1 MSNREIVLELVN
13 QLPPDTSLSEIARRL
28 ESIAVHR
35 AVPTQLEPVG
45 DAPAGKSVYQKWR
58 GRGRL
63 PVGRN
68 TDEYLRLTRDGD
80 SR

>member
-1 MSNREIVLELVN
+1 MSNREIVLDLVN
-13 QLPPDTSLSEIARRL
+13 QLPPDTALTDIARRL
-28 ESIAVHR
+28 EFIAADR
-35 AVPTQLEPVG
+35 AEYEPPDRG
-45 DAPAGKSVYQKWR
+45 ERAPLADVFQKWR

-68 TDEYLRLTRDGD
+68 TDEYLGMIRDGD

>member
-1 MSNREIVLELVN
+1 MSNREIVLNLVN

-28 ESIAVHR
+28 ESIAEHS
-35 AVPTQLEPVG
+35 ALPAQLEPVG
-45 DAPAGKSVYQKWR
+45 DTPPGKSVYQKWR

-68 TDEYLRLTRDGD
+68 TDEYLQLIRDGD